1 MSRSPRRLDPSSKRR
16 RLVRVVSPRLSD
28 LKALYSLPGGCS
40 APTHFGASLFLE
52 LLRDSLSQSTF
63 HRTIDN
69 DFFNAKRI
77 CKECEVNRCQVN
89 AELSGH
95 ERSNSEGFTQT
106 QPMVPQQS
114 RSQAHIQHLM
124 DRIAENRSP
133 TIKGCRPRLRTSK

>member
-1 MSRSPRRLDPSSKRR
+1 VYALSPQ
-16 RLVRVVSPRLSD
+16 LSD
-28 LKALYSLPGGCS
+28 PTALYSLPGGCS

-52 LLRDSLSQSTF
+52 LLRGSPSQSTF
-63 HRTIDN
+63 HRTVDN

-77 CKECEVNRCQVN
+77 CKKCEVNRCQVN

-114 RSQAHIQHLM
+114 RSQAHIQQPYGL
-124 DRIAENRSP
+124 DCGNTSP
-133 TIKGCRPRLRTSK
+133 TIRGCRPRLRTSK